1 MSCNL
6 SQGFPIDCK
15 DNVGGVKAVY
25 IANKD
30 NIATITE
37 VSGVITGIT
46 MDAGTYFYKYDQIK
60 ETSNFAEAITT
71 NVQNGTVFYAQT
83 GEVVLNKLQTATRNE
98 ILLLA
103 QATTCMIVQDNNG
116 KYWLLGKQNG
126 LDLTGGG
133 SATGTAYGDRNGYTL
148 TFTGSEQQLA
158 TEVQASVMVSGTLYT
173 Q

>member
-1 MSCNL
+1 MACNL
-6 SQGFPIDCK
+6 TQGFPIDCK

-30 NIATITE
+30 NIASITE
-37 VSGVITGIT
+37 AAGVVTAIS
-46 MDAGTYFYKYDQIK
+46 MDTGTYFYKYDQIK

-83 GEVVLNKLQTATRNE
+83 VEVVLNKLQTNTRNE

-103 QATTCMIVQDNNG
+103 QATTCIIVQDNNS
-116 KYWLLGKQNG
+116 KYWLLGKSNG

-133 SATGTAYGDRNGYTL
+133 SATGTAYGDRSGYTL
-148 TFTGSEQQLA
+148 TFTGSEQALA
-158 TEVQASVMVSGTLYT
+158 VEVQASVMVQGTLWD

>member
-1 MSCNL
+1 MACNL
-6 SQGFPIDCK
+6 TQGFPIDCK

-37 VSGVITGIT
+37 AAGVVTGIT
-46 MDAGTYFYKYDQIK
+46 MDAGTYFWKYDQIK

-83 GEVVLNKLQTATRNE
+83 IEVIVNKLQTNTRNE

-103 QATTCMIVQDNNG
+103 QATTSVIVQDNNN
-116 KYWLLGKQNG
+116 KYWLLGRQNG

-158 TEVQASVMVSGTLYT
+158 IEVQAGVMVQGTLYD

>member
-1 MSCNL
+1 MACNL
-6 SQGFPIDCK
+6 TQGFPIDCK
-15 DNVGGVKAVY
+15 DNVGGVKAVF

-37 VSGVITGIT
+37 AAGVITGIT
-46 MDAGTYFYKYDQIK
+46 MDAATFFYKYDQIK
-60 ETSNFAEAITT
+60 ETSNFAETITT
-71 NVQNGTVFYAQT
+71 NVQNGTVFYAQSV
-83 GEVVLNKLQTATRNE
+83 EVILNKLQTNTRNE

-103 QATTCMIVQDNNG
+103 QATSCIIVQDNNN

-148 TFTGSEQQLA
+148 TFTGSEQQLG
-158 TEVQASVMVSGTLYT
+158 TEVQASVMVQGTLWD